1 MAAPLIPQLLLL
13 FILGTANF
21 FPIGVVSTTFTITNQ
36 CDYTVW
42 PGILSNADVAP
53 LPTTG
58 FALQK
63 GETRTISPPA
73 SWGGRLWGRTHC
85 SEDSTGKF
93 SCITGDCGSGKVECS
108 GAGAAPPATLA
119 EFKLDGYGGQDFFDV
134 SLVDGYNLP
143 VLVSPQGG
151 SGQNC
156 SSTGCVVDL
165 NGACPSD
172 LKVVSEAGEGVA
184 CKSACEA
191 FRQPQYCCDGAYAT
205 PDTCKPTS
213 YSLAFKNA
221 CPRAYSYAYDDK
233 TSTFTCSS
241 ADYAITFCPT
251 PSTSQ
256 KASQGQNQPP
266 GTAAG
271 GNDGR
276 GSSPFVDGSM
286 VYEGGELA
294 NNGGAATTC
303 THVGTAVSI
312 TLAVWRLMQF
322 F

>member
-1 MAAPLIPQLLLL
+1 SASFPRPSRSPTSATTRFGRAFSPTPTWRRCPPPDSRSRRVRHGPSPRRPPGAA
-13 FILGTANF
+13 A
-21 FPIGVVSTTFTITNQ
+21 
-36 CDYTVW
+36 
-42 PGILSNADVAP
+42 
-53 LPTTG
+53 
-58 FALQK
+58 
-63 GETRTISPPA
+63 
-73 SWGGRLWGRTHC
+73 
-85 SEDSTGKF
+85 
-93 SCITGDCGSGKVECS
+93 S
-108 GAGAAPPATLA
+108 GAGPTAPRTPRENSPASPATAAP
-119 EFKLDGYGGQDFFDV
+119 
-134 SLVDGYNLP
+134 
-143 VLVSPQGG
+143 GG

-256 KASQGQNQPP
+256 KASQGQNQGTTTMTSPPPP
-266 GTAAG
+266 GITAG

-303 THVGTAVSI
+303 THVGAAVSI